1 MNTVHLYNIKDRGY
15 TVEGIFITMEGPD
28 GSGKTTQIE
37 LLKTYLESKGYD
49 IIITREPGG
58 TVISEAIRA
67 IILNKEYQEMSHMT
81 ELLLY
86 ASARSQLVN
95 QVIKPALAE
104 GKAVICDRFV
114 ESSAVYQGIGRGLGV
129 STVYEVNN
137 YALGDVRPK
146 LTIFMDL
153 DADEGIKRKEN
164 QAELDRMEMEDL
176 SFHKRVVE
184 GYRQLAQLYP
194 ERIFPVDATLPIQEI
209 HSIIVGEVEKRF
221 FS

>member
-1 MNTVHLYNIKDRGY
+1 M
-15 TVEGIFITMEGPD
+15 EGIFITMEGPD

-37 LLKTYLESKGYD
+37 LLETYLENKGYD
-49 IIITREPGG
+49 IVIAREPGG
-58 TVISEAIRA
+58 TVIGEAVRE
-67 IILNKEYQEMSHMT
+67 IILNPEYQEMSHMT

-86 ASARSQLVN
+86 AAARAQLVN
-95 QVIKPALAE
+95 QVIRPALAE

-129 STVYEVNN
+129 DTVYEVNN
-137 YALGDVRPK
+137 YALGDVKPQ

-153 DADEGIKRKEN
+153 DAEDGIRRKKD
-164 QAELDRMEMEDL
+164 QAELDRMELEDM

-184 GYRQLAQLYP
+184 GYRHLAQLYP
-194 ERIFPVDATLPIQEI
+194 ERIVPIDATLPIDTI
-209 HSIIVGEVEKRF
+209 HSMLVKEVERRF

>member
-1 MNTVHLYNIKDRGY
+1 
-15 TVEGIFITMEGPD
+15 MEGPD

-49 IIITREPGG
+49 IVITREPGG

-86 ASARSQLVN
+86 ASARAQLVN

-137 YALGDVRPK
+137 YALGDVKPK

-153 DADEGIKRKEN
+153 K
-164 QAELDRMEMEDL
+164 L
-176 SFHKRVVE
+176 SSPLGACV
-184 GYRQLAQLYP
+184 
-194 ERIFPVDATLPIQEI
+194 
-209 HSIIVGEVEKRF
+209 
-221 FS
+221 

>member
-1 MNTVHLYNIKDRGY
+1 
-15 TVEGIFITMEGPD
+15 MEGPD

-49 IIITREPGG
+49 IVITREPGG
-58 TVISEAIRA
+58 TVISEAIRG

-86 ASARSQLVN
+86 ASARAQLVN

-137 YALGDVRPK
+137 YALGDVKPK

-153 DADEGIKRKEN
+153 DADAGIKRKEN
-164 QAELDRMEMEDL
+164 QTELDRMEMEDL
-176 SFHKRVVE
+176 SFHERVVE

-194 ERIFPVDATLPIQEI
+194 ERIFPVDATLPIEEI

-221 FS
+221 FTE

>member
-1 MNTVHLYNIKDRGY
+1 
-15 TVEGIFITMEGPD
+15 MEGPD

-49 IIITREPGG
+49 IVITREPGG
-58 TVISEAIRA
+58 TVISEAIRS
-67 IILNKEYQEMSHMT
+67 IILNKDYQEMSHMT

-86 ASARSQLVN
+86 AAARSQLVN
-95 QVIKPALAE
+95 QVIKPALE
-104 GKAVICDRFV
+104 DGKAVICDRFV

-137 YALGDVRPK
+137 YALGDVKPK

-153 DADEGIKRKEN
+153 DAEEGIKRKEN
-164 QAELDRMEMEDL
+164 QTELDRMEMEDL

-184 GYRQLAQLYP
+184 GYRQLAQFYP
-194 ERIFPVDATLPIQEI
+194 ERIFPVDATLPIEEI
-209 HSIIVGEVEKRF
+209 HSIIVEEVEKRF
-221 FS
+221 FR

>member
-1 MNTVHLYNIKDRGY
+1 MK
-15 TVEGIFITMEGPD
+15 GIFITMEGPD

-37 LLKTYLESKGYD
+37 LLKKYLESKGYD

-58 TVISEAIRA
+58 TAISEAIRK
-67 IILNKEYQEMSHMT
+67 IILNPEYSEMSHMT

-86 ASARSQLVN
+86 ASARAQLVN
-95 QVIKPALAE
+95 QVIKPALE
-104 GKAVICDRFV
+104 QGKAVICDRFV

-129 STVYEVNN
+129 ETVYEVNS
-137 YALGDVRPK
+137 YALGNVKPE

-153 DADEGIKRKEN
+153 EAEEGIKRKKN

-184 GYRQLAQLYP
+184 GYRQLAGLYP
-194 ERIFPVDATLPIQEI
+194 ERIVSINATLPIDEI
-209 HSIIVGEVEKRF
+209 HSMIIQEVEKRF
-221 FS
+221 F

>member
-1 MNTVHLYNIKDRGY
+1 M
-15 TVEGIFITMEGPD
+15 EGIFITMEGPD

-49 IIITREPGG
+49 IVIAREPGG

-67 IILNKEYQEMSHMT
+67 IILNKDYKEMSHMT

-86 ASARSQLVN
+86 ASARAQLVH
-95 QVIKPALAE
+95 QVIKPALEE

-137 YALGDVRPK
+137 YALGEVKPK

-153 DADEGIKRKEN
+153 DADEGIKRKKN
-164 QAELDRMEMEDL
+164 QAELDRMEMEDM
-176 SFHKRVVE
+176 SFHKRVVD
-184 GYRQLAQLYP
+184 GYRQLAQFYP
-194 ERIFPVDATLPIQEI
+194 DRIFPVDATLPIEEI
-209 HSIIVGEVEKRF
+209 HSIIVSEVEKRF
-221 FS
+221 FNEI

>member
-1 MNTVHLYNIKDRGY
+1 
-15 TVEGIFITMEGPD
+15 MEGPD

-37 LLKTYLESKGYD
+37 MLKTYLESKGYD
-49 IIITREPGG
+49 IVITREPGG

-67 IILNKEYQEMSHMT
+67 IILNKDYQEMSHMT

-86 ASARSQLVN
+86 ASARAQLVN

-137 YALGDVRPK
+137 YALGDVKPK

-153 DADEGIKRKEN
+153 DADEGIRRKEN
-164 QAELDRMEMEDL
+164 QTELDRMEMEDL

-194 ERIFPVDATLPIQEI
+194 DRIFPVDATLPIDKI
-209 HSIIVGEVEKRF
+209 HSIIVKEVEKRF

>member
-1 MNTVHLYNIKDRGY
+1 MK
-15 TVEGIFITMEGPD
+15 GIFITMEGPD

-37 LLKTYLESKGYD
+37 LLKKYLESKGYD

-58 TVISEAIRA
+58 TAIGEAIRK
-67 IILNKEYQEMSHMT
+67 IILNPEYSEMSHMT

-86 ASARSQLVN
+86 ASARAQLVN
-95 QVIKPALAE
+95 QVIKPALE
-104 GKAVICDRFV
+104 QGKAVICDRFV

-129 STVYEVNN
+129 ETVYEVNS
-137 YALGDVRPK
+137 YALGNVKPE

-153 DADEGIKRKEN
+153 EAEEGIKRKKN

-184 GYRQLAQLYP
+184 GYRQLAGLYP
-194 ERIFPVDATLPIQEI
+194 ERIVSINATLPIDEI
-209 HSIIVGEVEKRF
+209 HSMIIQEVEKRF
-221 FS
+221 F

>member
-1 MNTVHLYNIKDRGY
+1 
-15 TVEGIFITMEGPD
+15 MEGPD
-28 GSGKTTQIE
+28 GSGKTTQID
-37 LLKTYLESKGYD
+37 LLKKYLESKGYD
-49 IIITREPGG
+49 IVIAREPGG
-58 TVISEAIRA
+58 TVISEAIRG
-67 IILNKEYQEMSHMT
+67 IILNKDYQEMSHMT

-86 ASARSQLVN
+86 ASARAQLVN
-95 QVIKPALAE
+95 QVIRPALTE

-137 YALGDVRPK
+137 YALGDVKPM

-164 QAELDRMEMEDL
+164 QAELDRMELEDM

-194 ERIFPVDATLPIQEI
+194 DRIFPVDATLPIEEI
-209 HSIIVGEVEKRF
+209 HSIIVKEVESRF

>member
-1 MNTVHLYNIKDRGY
+1 M
-15 TVEGIFITMEGPD
+15 EGIFITMEGPD

-37 LLKTYLESKGYD
+37 MLKTYLESKGYD
-49 IIITREPGG
+49 IVITREPGG

-67 IILNKEYQEMSHMT
+67 IILNKDYQEMSHMT

-86 ASARSQLVN
+86 ASARAQLVN

-137 YALGDVRPK
+137 YALGDVKPK

-153 DADEGIKRKEN
+153 DADEGIRRKEN
-164 QAELDRMEMEDL
+164 QTELDRMEMEDL

-194 ERIFPVDATLPIQEI
+194 ERIFPVDATLSIEKI
-209 HSIIVGEVEKRF
+209 HSIIVEEVEKRF

>member
-1 MNTVHLYNIKDRGY
+1 
-15 TVEGIFITMEGPD
+15 MEGPD

-37 LLKTYLESKGYD
+37 LLKKYLEGKGYD
-49 IIITREPGG
+49 IVITREPGG
-58 TVISEAIRA
+58 TVISEAIRS
-67 IILNKEYQEMSHMT
+67 IILNKDYQEMSHMT

-86 ASARSQLVN
+86 ASARAQLVN
-95 QVIKPALAE
+95 QVIKPALEA

-137 YALGDVRPK
+137 YALGDVKPK

-164 QAELDRMEMEDL
+164 QTELDRMEMEDL

-184 GYRQLAQLYP
+184 GYRQLAQFYP
-194 ERIFPVDATLPIQEI
+194 ERIFSVDATLPIEEI
-209 HSIIVGEVEKRF
+209 HSIIVEEVEKRF
-221 FS
+221 F

>member
-1 MNTVHLYNIKDRGY
+1 
-15 TVEGIFITMEGPD
+15 MEGPD

-37 LLKTYLESKGYD
+37 LLKQYLGEKGYD
-49 IIITREPGG
+49 IVLAREPGG
-58 TVISEAIRA
+58 TVIGEAIREV
-67 IILNKEYQEMSHMT
+67 ILNKDYQEMSHMT

-86 ASARSQLVN
+86 ASARAQLVN
-95 QVIKPALAE
+95 QVIRPALND

-129 STVYEVNN
+129 ETVYEVNN
-137 YALGDVRPK
+137 YALGDVKPS

-153 DADEGIKRKEN
+153 DAEAGIHRKKN
-164 QAELDRMEMEDL
+164 QTELDRMEMEDL

-194 ERIFPVDATLPIQEI
+194 DRIFPVDATLPIEKI
-209 HSIIVGEVEKRF
+209 HSIIVEEMERRF
-221 FS
+221 FK

>member
-1 MNTVHLYNIKDRGY
+1 MR
-15 TVEGIFITMEGPD
+15 GIFITMEGPD

-37 LLKTYLESKGYD
+37 LLKKYLEDKGYD
-49 IIITREPGG
+49 IVITREPGG
-58 TVISEAIRA
+58 TKISEAIRE
-67 IILNKEYQEMSHMT
+67 IILNTEYQEMSHMT

-86 ASARSQLVN
+86 AAARAQLVN
-95 QVIKPALAE
+95 QVIKPALEE

-129 STVYEVNN
+129 DTVYKVNN
-137 YALGDVRPK
+137 YALGGIVPM

-153 DADEGIKRKEN
+153 DAEDGIKRKKN
-164 QAELDRMEMEDL
+164 QTALDRMEMEDL

-194 ERIFPVDATLPIQEI
+194 ERIYPVDALLPVDTI
-209 HSIIVGEVEKRF
+209 HTMIVEEVEKRM
-221 FS
+221 SMAENMTEEM

>member
-1 MNTVHLYNIKDRGY
+1 M
-15 TVEGIFITMEGPD
+15 EGIFITMEGPD
-28 GSGKTTQIE
+28 GSGKTTQID
-37 LLKTYLESKGYD
+37 LLKKYLETKGYD

-58 TVISEAIRA
+58 TAISEAIRE
-67 IILNKEYQEMSHMT
+67 IILNPEFEEMSYMT

-86 ASARSQLVN
+86 ASARAQLVN
-95 QVIKPALAE
+95 QVIKPALEA

-129 STVYEVNN
+129 ETVYEVNS
-137 YALGDVRPK
+137 YALGDVKPK

-153 DADEGIKRKEN
+153 DAEEGIKRKKN
-164 QAELDRMEMEDL
+164 QSELDRMEKEDL

-194 ERIFPVDATLPIQEI
+194 ERIVPINATLSIDEI
-209 HSIIVGEVEKRF
+209 HSMIVEEVKNRF
-221 FS
+221 FE